1 MTAYGLEVRRLSPTK
16 KQQALQTRYSH
27 LFTVFHFLLKGAAM
41 NCEKRSI
48 APVIPISLL
57 SMHRNL
63 ERAGG
68 YGRSKRRKFGKVFN
82 HC

>member
-1 MTAYGLEVRRLSPTK
+1 
-16 KQQALQTRYSH
+16 
-27 LFTVFHFLLKGAAM
+27 M